1 MKKKPV
7 QDARRLST
15 GAASRIYSRENVGR
29 YSERARQRRTG
40 KRIRRVIV
48 VTLVALL
55 ACVGTAAGVWFS
67 NIAGRLNNGA
77 IITPDLLLTLVD
89 SNVTRE
95 PFYMLLLGTDGR
107 PGEDSYRA
115 DSIVLARIDAPEK
128 EVTLISIPR
137 DTKIEYDGST
147 MKINA
152 AHVYDGAEGMVE
164 AVNDLCDIKISHYA
178 EINFEGMQQLVD
190 ALGGVEV
197 NVPDRIDDPKA
208 ADFVIEPG
216 LQTLNGEQAL
226 AFCRSRAYTDGD
238 YTRMRHQRIFLA
250 ALANTI
256 LNKMDVGNLM
266 GIVDS
271 LSSMV
276 VTDMSVQDI
285 ISLVNA
291 MRGMNTD
298 NIWTA
303 NLPSWAGEDT
313 WIDGQSYVFV
323 HEDELKEMMERV
335 NAGEDPQGP
344 QTMGTG
350 GESATTGD
358 LSNNEAD
365 DWAYGT
371 ATTSSSSSEEDS
383 EYTEEE
389 YSEDEYYDEDGY

>member
-323 HEDELKEMMERV
+323 HEDELKEMMERI

-350 GESATTGD
+350 GDSATTGD
-358 LSNNEAD
+358 LSNNEAE

-383 EYTEEE
+383 EYTDEE
-389 YSEDEYYDEDGY
+389 YSEDEY

>member
-67 NIAGRLNNGA
+67 SIAGRLNNGA

-323 HEDELKEMMERV
+323 HEDELEEMMERV

-371 ATTSSSSSEEDS
+371 ATTSSSSSEEDG
-383 EYTEEE
+383 EYAEEE
-389 YSEDEYYDEDGY
+389 YSEDEY

>member
-89 SNVTRE
+89 SNVTKE

-147 MKINA
+147 IKINA

-226 AFCRSRAYTDGD
+226 AFCRSRAYADGD

-291 MRGMNTD
+291 MRGMDTD

-323 HEDELKEMMERV
+323 HEDELKEMMERI

-350 GESATTGD
+350 GDSATTGD
-358 LSNNEAD
+358 LSNNEAE

-383 EYTEEE
+383 EYTDEE
-389 YSEDEYYDEDGY
+389 YFEDEY

>member
-67 NIAGRLNNGA
+67 SIAGRLNNGA

-323 HEDELKEMMERV
+323 HEDELEEMMERV

-389 YSEDEYYDEDGY
+389 YSEDEY

>member
-323 HEDELKEMMERV
+323 HEDELEEMMGRV

-389 YSEDEYYDEDGY
+389 YSEDEY

>member
-89 SNVTRE
+89 SNVTKE

-147 MKINA
+147 IKINA

-226 AFCRSRAYTDGD
+226 AFCRSRAYADGD

-323 HEDELKEMMERV
+323 HEDELKEMMERI

-350 GESATTGD
+350 GDSATTGD
-358 LSNNEAD
+358 LSNNEAE

-383 EYTEEE
+383 EYTDEE
-389 YSEDEYYDEDGY
+389 YSEDEY

>member
-89 SNVTRE
+89 SNVTKE

-147 MKINA
+147 IKINA

-226 AFCRSRAYTDGD
+226 AFCRSRAYADGD

-291 MRGMNTD
+291 MRGMDTD

-323 HEDELKEMMERV
+323 HEDELKEMMGRI

-350 GESATTGD
+350 GDSATTGD
-358 LSNNEAD
+358 LSNNEAE

-383 EYTEEE
+383 EYTDEE
-389 YSEDEYYDEDGY
+389 YSEDEY

>member
-89 SNVTRE
+89 SNVTKE

-147 MKINA
+147 IKINA

-226 AFCRSRAYTDGD
+226 AFCRSRAYADGD

-291 MRGMNTD
+291 MRGMDTD

-323 HEDELKEMMERV
+323 HEDELKEMMERI

-350 GESATTGD
+350 GDSATTGD
-358 LSNNEAD
+358 LSNNEAE

-383 EYTEEE
+383 EYTDEE
-389 YSEDEYYDEDGY
+389 YSEDEY

>member
-67 NIAGRLNNGA
+67 SIAGRLNNGA

-323 HEDELKEMMERV
+323 HEDELEEMMERV

-365 DWAYGT
+365 DWEYGT

-389 YSEDEYYDEDGY
+389 YSEDEY

>member
-226 AFCRSRAYTDGD
+226 AFCRSRAYADGD

-323 HEDELKEMMERV
+323 HEDELEEMMERV

-350 GESATTGD
+350 GDSATTGD
-358 LSNNEAD
+358 LSNNEAE

-383 EYTEEE
+383 EYADEE
-389 YSEDEYYDEDGY
+389 YSEDEYYDEEEY